1 MRETVLEVIPDGT
14 IYFSEGIPHLDA
26 GFSSKET
33 AAQMVFVLL
42 EIVGGVILDVGSV
55 ALVSLHDV
63 HRIDALGVHGG
74 EVLVIYAHLWLDPQS
89 LFVVGIMNQIISH
102 VEWDADEIVV
112 VSGVP
117 GVTAQILVQVVALY
131 ESDAGS
137 HSQVVNCQ
145 IFCPDTSRHSRSH
158 LIGSGGQARYIRI
171 EHAAT
176 DACFS
181 LHLPS
186 VGGLLSLNA

>member
-1 MRETVLEVIPDGT
+1 M
-14 IYFSEGIPHLDA
+14 
-26 GFSSKET
+26 
-33 AAQMVFVLL
+33 
-42 EIVGGVILDVGSV
+42 
-55 ALVSLHDV
+55 
-63 HRIDALGVHGG
+63 
-74 EVLVIYAHLWLDPQS
+74 
-89 LFVVGIMNQIISH
+89 
-102 VEWDADEIVV
+102 EWDADEVIV

-145 IFCPDTSRHSRSH
+145 IFSPYTSRHSRSH
-158 LIGSGGQARYIRI
+158 LIGSSGQARYIRI
-171 EHAAT
+171 EHATT

-186 VGGLLSLNA
+186 VGGLLSLNALAAEGKGYGKIYLSHK

>member
-14 IYFSEGIPHLDA
+14 VYFSEGITYLDA
-26 GFSSKET
+26 GFTSKEA

-42 EIVGGVILDVGSV
+42 EIVGGVILDIGSV

-89 LFVVGIMNQIISH
+89 FFVVGIMNQIISH

-117 GVTAQILVQVVALY
+117 GVAAQILVQVVALY

-145 IFCPDTSRHSRSH
+145 IFCP
-158 LIGSGGQARYIRI
+158 IPV
-171 EHAAT
+171 AT
-176 DACFS
+176 
-181 LHLPS
+181 P
-186 VGGLLSLNA
+186 GLTL